1 MAGRSHEGELTMKT
15 RALATARTLALLLV
29 APGALLAGPVTLKV
43 RTDQPGPRIN
53 PAMWG
58 IFFEDINLGA
68 DGGLYAELVKNRS
81 FEFPGDRGLMGWF
94 EVSPTMAKGAAALAE
109 HAGGGAA
116 NRRFLRL
123 RSEGTAPFGVS
134 NEGFRGMGLRK
145 GETYDFSADLRI
157 AAGTPRVTI
166 ELVGSDGTTLASGR
180 LDGGSSEW
188 KPVKLSLV
196 PNDTDPKS
204 RLNVILDGAGT
215 VEIDMV
221 SLFPRKTWKDRPGG
235 LRADMVQTLADLQP
249 GFLRFPGGCIVE
261 GARLDV
267 RYQWQKTIGPIED
280 RELLV
285 NRWNYE
291 FKHRPTPDYY
301 QTFGLGFYEYFQLAE
316 DIGAEPLPILGCGM
330 ACQFNSGE
338 LVPMDALGPY
348 IQEALDLIEFAN
360 GAVTTPWGRKRAE
373 LGHPEPFR
381 LKMLGIGNEQWGP
394 QYVERYAA
402 FHRALKAKHPEI
414 ALVSAAGPSPQDERF
429 HYLWPELRA
438 IGTDIVDEHCYAN
451 PIWFLSHADRYD
463 GYDRKGPKVFFG
475 EYAAQSDFIVSTKN
489 RNNLETALAEAAF
502 MTGLERNADV
512 VRMASYAPL
521 FAHVDGW
528 QWTPDL
534 IWVDNLR
541 VLRTPNYYVQQLFS
555 RNRGDVVLPVTTDAP
570 VKEIAPAGRI
580 GLGTRRASAEFKD
593 VKVTSGTETL
603 FSSSFAAGSEGWSGG
618 ETWSLAGGAYRQP
631 DAEASRA
638 VQAGDAAWRDYTVTL
653 KVRKLDGAGSPVVTV
668 YDDGAG
674 ARADWVLG
682 ARDNTR
688 HAIVTQ
694 YAQQSQLVADTAG
707 TLQTGRW
714 YDVKIVLRGRRMDC
728 FLDGRLVQSAEVLP
742 RRTLRV
748 YASATRDEK
757 TRDIILKVVNP
768 GDESTDVAVQ
778 LDGVT
783 GLATEAQATVLTG
796 AGNDVVNSFDQ
807 PGSVV
812 PVTRPVAGVGPR
824 FEHRL
829 APRSLTVLRI
839 GAAPPSPAAP

>member
-1 MAGRSHEGELTMKT
+1 MKI
-15 RALATARTLALLLV
+15 RALALLIAV
-29 APGALLAGPVTLKV
+29 PGLSFAADGAVTLRV
-43 RTDQPGPRIN
+43 RADQPGPRIN

-81 FEFPGDRGLMGWF
+81 FEFPDGRGMLGWF
-94 EVSPTMAKGAAALAE
+94 EVSPTMAKGDAALAE
-109 HAGGGAA
+109 HAGGGSA
-116 NRRFLRL
+116 NRHFLRL
-123 RSEGTAPFGVS
+123 RSEGTAPYGVS

-157 AAGTPRVTI
+157 VSGAPRVTV
-166 ELVGSDGTTLASGR
+166 ELVGADGTTLASGR
-180 LDGGSSEW
+180 LTGASSVW
-188 KPVKLSLV
+188 KKVALSLQ
-196 PNDTDPKS
+196 PADTDAKS

-235 LRADMVQTLADLQP
+235 LRADMVQALADLRP

-301 QTFGLGFYEYFQLAE
+301 QSFGLGFYEYFQLAE

-338 LVPMDALGPY
+338 LVPMEALAPY

-360 GAVTTPWGRKRAE
+360 GPVTTPWGRKRAE
-373 LGHPEPFR
+373 LGHPEPFKM
-381 LKMLGIGNEQWGP
+381 KMLGIGNEQWGP

-429 HYLWPELRA
+429 HYLWPELRK
-438 IGTDIVDEHCYAN
+438 IGADVVDEHCYAN

-463 GYDRKGPKVFFG
+463 AYDRKGPKVFFG

-534 IWVDNLR
+534 IWVDNLN

-555 RNRGDVVLPVTTDAP
+555 RNRGDVVLPVSSDAP
-570 VKEIAPAGRI
+570 VTELAPAGRI
-580 GLGTRRASAEFKD
+580 GLGTRRASAEFKA
-593 VKVTSGTETL
+593 VSYTHLTL
-603 FSSSFAAGSEGWSGG
+603 P
-618 ETWSLAGGAYRQP
+618 TNR
-631 DAEASRA
+631 
-638 VQAGDAAWRDYTVTL
+638 
-653 KVRKLDGAGSPVVTV
+653 
-668 YDDGAG
+668 
-674 ARADWVLG
+674 
-682 ARDNTR
+682 
-688 HAIVTQ
+688 
-694 YAQQSQLVADTAG
+694 
-707 TLQTGRW
+707 
-714 YDVKIVLRGRRMDC
+714 
-728 FLDGRLVQSAEVLP
+728 EV
-742 RRTLRV
+742 
-748 YASATRDEK
+748 
-757 TRDIILKVVNP
+757 
-768 GDESTDVAVQ
+768 
-778 LDGVT
+778 
-783 GLATEAQATVLTG
+783 
-796 AGNDVVNSFDQ
+796 
-807 PGSVV
+807 
-812 PVTRPVAGVGPR
+812 
-824 FEHRL
+824 
-829 APRSLTVLRI
+829 
-839 GAAPPSPAAP
+839 

>member
-1 MAGRSHEGELTMKT
+1 MKT
-15 RALATARTLALLLV
+15 RALALLLL
-29 APGALLAGPVTLKV
+29 APAVSFAADGPVTLRVQADKA
-43 RTDQPGPRIN
+43 GPRIN

-81 FEFPGDRGLMGWF
+81 FEFPDDRGMMGWF
-94 EVSPTMAKGAAALAE
+94 EVSPTMAKGETTLAE
-109 HAGGGAA
+109 HAGGGSA

-123 RSEGTAPFGVS
+123 QSEGTAPFGVS

-145 GETYDFSADLRI
+145 GETYDFSADLRVT
-157 AAGTPRVTI
+157 AGAPRVTI
-166 ELVGSDGTTLASGR
+166 ELVGSDGSTLASGR
-180 LDGGSSEW
+180 LEGGSSEW
-188 KPVKLSLV
+188 KQQKLSLQ
-196 PNDTDPKS
+196 PNDTDAKS

-235 LRADMVQTLADLQP
+235 LRADMVQTLADLHP

-338 LVPMDALGPY
+338 LVPLDQLAPY

-360 GAVTTPWGRKRAE
+360 GGVTTPWGKKRAE
-373 LGHPEPFR
+373 LGHPEPFKM
-381 LKMLGIGNEQWGP
+381 KMLGIGNEQWGP

-414 ALVSAAGPSPQDERF
+414 ALVSAAGPSPQDDRF
-429 HYLWPELRA
+429 HYLWPELRT
-438 IGTDIVDEHCYAN
+438 IGADIVDEHCYAN

-489 RNNLETALAEAAF
+489 KNNLETALSEAAF

-555 RNRGDVVLPVTTDAP
+555 RNRGDVVLPVSTDAP
-570 VKEIAPAGRI
+570 VKELLPAGRI
-580 GLGTRRASAEFKD
+580 GLGTRRASGEFKD
-593 VKVTSGTETL
+593 VRVTRGATNLLTSA
-603 FSSSFAAGSEGWSGG
+603 FATGADGWSGG
-618 ETWSLAGGAYRQP
+618 ETWTRVDGAYRQP
-631 DAEASRA
+631 DAAASGSVR
-638 VQAGDAAWRDYTVTL
+638 AGDVGWKDYTL
-653 KVRKLDGAGSPVVTV
+653 SARARKLDGEGGLLVTV

-674 ARADWVLG
+674 TRADWSLG
-682 ARDNTR
+682 GQANKK

-694 YAQQSQLVADTAG
+694 YAQQSQLVAETPG
-707 TLQTGRW
+707 SIQKGRW
-714 YDVKIVLRGRRMDC
+714 YDVKVVVRGRRMEC
-728 FLDGRLVQSAEVLP
+728 YLDGKLVQSAEVLP
-742 RRTLRV
+742 RQIRRV
-748 YASATRDEK
+748 YASAVRDEK
-757 TRDIILKVVNP
+757 TRDIVLKVVNP
-768 GDESTDVAVQ
+768 GDEATDVAVQ
-778 LDGVT
+778 IGGAAGVA
-783 GLATEAQATVLTG
+783 GEAQATVLSG
-796 AGNDVVNSFDQ
+796 AGNHVVNSFDA
-807 PGSVV
+807 PTSVA
-812 PVTRPVAGVGPR
+812 PVTEQIAGVGPEFRHR
-824 FEHRL
+824 FP
-829 APRSLTVLRI
+829 PRSLTVLRI
-839 GAAPPSPAAP
+839 GTAAP

>member
-1 MAGRSHEGELTMKT
+1 MKT
-15 RALATARTLALLLV
+15 RALAFLLL
-29 APGALLAGPVTLKV
+29 AAGAASAADGPVTLRV
-43 RTDQPGPRIN
+43 QADQPGPRIN

-81 FEFPGDRGLMGWF
+81 FEFPDGRGMLGWF
-94 EVSPTMAKGAAALAE
+94 EVSPTMAKGTSALAD
-109 HAGGGAA
+109 HAAGSAA

-123 RSEGTAPFGVS
+123 HSEGTAPFGVS
-134 NEGFRGMGLRK
+134 NEGFRGMGFRK

-157 AAGTPRVTI
+157 AAGSPRVTI

-180 LDGGSSEW
+180 VADASPEW
-188 KPVKLSLV
+188 KKVALSLQ
-196 PNDTDPKS
+196 PNDTDPRS

-235 LRADMVQTLADLQP
+235 LRADMVEALADLRP

-267 RYQWQKTIGPIED
+267 RYQWQKTLGPIED

-301 QTFGLGFYEYFQLAE
+301 QSFGLGFYEYFQLAE
-316 DIGAEPLPILGCGM
+316 DLGAEPLPILGCGM

-338 LVPMDALGPY
+338 LVPMDGLQPY

-360 GAVTTPWGRKRAE
+360 GATTTPWGRKRAE

-381 LKMLGIGNEQWGP
+381 MKMLGIGNEQWGP

-429 HYLWPELRA
+429 HYLWPELRKL
-438 IGTDIVDEHCYAN
+438 GTDIVDEHCYAN

-489 RNNLETALAEAAF
+489 RNNLETALSEAAF

-555 RNRGDVVLPVTTDAP
+555 RNRGDVVLPVSTDAP
-570 VKEIAPAGRI
+570 VTELAPAGRI

-593 VKVTSGTETL
+593 VRVTGGSGTLLASAFTTG
-603 FSSSFAAGSEGWSGG
+603 AAGWSGG
-618 ETWSLAGGAYRQP
+618 ETWALADGAYRQP
-631 DAEASRA
+631 DAKANGA
-638 VQAGDAAWRDYTVTL
+638 VQAGDVAWKDYTLTL
-653 KVRKLDGAGSPVVTV
+653 KARKLDGEGSLVVTV

-682 ARDNTR
+682 AQANTK
-688 HAIVTQ
+688 HAVVTQ
-694 YAQQSQLVADTAG
+694 YAQQSQLVGATPGSIAA
-707 TLQTGRW
+707 GRW
-714 YDVKIVLRGRRMDC
+714 YDVKIAVRGRRMDC

-742 RRTLRV
+742 RRIARV
-748 YASATRDEK
+748 YASATRDEQ

-768 GDESTDVAVQ
+768 GDESTDAAIH
-778 LDGVT
+778 LDGGT
-783 GLATEAQATVLTG
+783 RLAGEARATVLTG
-796 AGNDVVNSFDQ
+796 ERSDVVNSFDR
-807 PGSVV
+807 PASVA
-812 PVTRPVAGVGPR
+812 PVTQSVAGVGSR
-824 FEHRL
+824 FQHRFP
-829 APRSLTVLRI
+829 PRSLTVLRI
-839 GAAPPSPAAP
+839 GDAASPDPAAP

>member
-1 MAGRSHEGELTMKT
+1 MKI
-15 RALATARTLALLLV
+15 RALALLLL
-29 APGALLAGPVTLKV
+29 APALSSAADGTVTLRV
-43 RTDQPGPRIN
+43 RADQPGPRIN

-81 FEFPGDRGLMGWF
+81 FEFPDDRGMMGWF
-94 EVSPTMAKGAAALAE
+94 EVSPTMAQGEAVLAG
-109 HAGGGAA
+109 HARASAA

-123 RSEGTAPFGVS
+123 RSEGTAPYGVS
-134 NEGFRGMGLRK
+134 NEGFRGMGFRK
-145 GETYDFSADLRI
+145 GETYDFSADLRVVE
-157 AAGTPRVTI
+157 GTPRVTV
-166 ELVGSDGTTLASGR
+166 ELVGSDGSTLASGR
-180 LDGGSSEW
+180 LEGGSAEW
-188 KPVKLSLV
+188 KEVALSLV

-204 RLNVILDGAGT
+204 RLNVIVDGAGT
-215 VEIDMV
+215 VEVDMV

-235 LRADMVQTLADLQP
+235 LRADMVQALADLRP

-301 QTFGLGFYEYFQLAE
+301 QSFGLGFYEYFQLAE
-316 DIGAEPLPILGCGM
+316 DLGAEPLPILGCGM

-373 LGHPEPFR
+373 LGHPEPFKM
-381 LKMLGIGNEQWGP
+381 KMLGIGNEQWGP

-402 FHRALKAKHPEI
+402 FHRALKAQHPEI
-414 ALVSAAGPSPQDERF
+414 ALVSAAGPSPQDDRF
-429 HYLWPELRA
+429 HYLWPELRKLE
-438 IGTDIVDEHCYAN
+438 TDIVDEHCYAN

-534 IWVDNLR
+534 IWVDNLN

-555 RNRGDVVLPVTTDAP
+555 RNRGDVVLPVSSDAP
-570 VKEIAPAGRI
+570 VTELAPAGRI

-593 VKVTSGTETL
+593 VRVTRGTSTLLSSG
-603 FSSSFAAGSEGWSGG
+603 FATDAAGWSGG
-618 ETWSLAGGAYRQP
+618 ETWSVAAGAWRQP
-631 DAEASRA
+631 DAKANGSVR
-638 VQAGDAAWRDYTVTL
+638 AGDVGWRDYTLAL
-653 KVRKLDGAGSPVVTV
+653 KARKLDGEGGLVVTV

-674 ARADWVLG
+674 TRADWVLG
-682 ARDNTR
+682 SKENTR

-694 YAQQSQLVADTAG
+694 YAQQSQLVAETNG
-707 TLQTGRW
+707 VLKTGRW
-714 YDVKIVLRGRRMDC
+714 YDVKVVLRGRRMEC

-742 RRTLRV
+742 RRTQRV
-748 YASATRDEK
+748 YASAARDEK
-757 TRDIILKVVNP
+757 TGDVILKVVNP
-768 GDESTDVAVQ
+768 GPEATEVAVA
-778 LDGVT
+778 LDGVARVADT
-783 GLATEAQATVLTG
+783 AQAIVLTG
-796 AGNDVVNSFDQ
+796 AGNDVVNSFDR
-807 PGSVV
+807 PAAIA
-812 PVTRPVAGVGPR
+812 PVAETIPGIGPSFR
-824 FEHRL
+824 RRL
-829 APRSLTVLRI
+829 EPRSLTVLRI
-839 GAAPPSPAAP
+839 GDASSR